1 MSEISD
7 INNDNK
13 SIITIQKYSFENKT
27 KKKIRSKKKLSLLYL
42 FLILFGLLSNIIK
55 KQKQNLEKLNQK
67 IRNILIIY

>member
-55 KQKQNLEKLNQK
+55 KQKQN
-67 IRNILIIY
+67 

>member
-27 KKKIRSKKKLSLLYL
+27 KKKIRSKKKLS
-42 FLILFGLLSNIIK
+42 
-55 KQKQNLEKLNQK
+55 
-67 IRNILIIY
+67 